1 LEKITVKV
9 PTMGDAITE
18 GTVVEWVKSVGDPV
32 AVDDVVALVETD
44 KVREVL
50 LGVFVCG
57 TACYGWTTVT
67 ILFLN
72 HPLNFIIGYG

>member
-1 LEKITVKV
+1 MEKITVKV

-50 LGVFVCG
+50 
-57 TACYGWTTVT
+57 
-67 ILFLN
+67 
-72 HPLNFIIGYG
+72 